1 MEETLRSKH
10 PEDMVWY
17 GCYEPLVVLTRWDL
31 LGVAVDLCRTNQ
43 YGTGVGYIERSVGK
57 CLCIYLLE
65 TS

>member
-17 GCYEPLVVLTRWDL
+17 GWYEPLVVLTRWDL
-31 LGVAVDLCRTNQ
+31 LGVALCGELVWL
-43 YGTGVGYIERSVGK
+43 YGTGVGYIERSVGR